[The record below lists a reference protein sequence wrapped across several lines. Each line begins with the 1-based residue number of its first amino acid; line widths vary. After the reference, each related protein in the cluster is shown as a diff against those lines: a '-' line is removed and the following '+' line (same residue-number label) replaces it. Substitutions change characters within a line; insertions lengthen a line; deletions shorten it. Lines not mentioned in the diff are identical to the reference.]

1 MDKEIGRL
9 NELKDQIREHDY
21 NYYVLNQSLI
31 SDAQYDELLQT
42 VRGIEEDY
50 PELITNDSPTQ
61 RVGGEATDQFE
72 QVTHSIPMLSLS
84 NTFDYTGLEEWQKR
98 ASNIIDSTDMIF
110 SAELKI
116 DGLAISLIYEN
127 GTFVRGSTRGNGLI
141 GEDVTH
147 NLKTIRSIPL
157 SLNQDLQGHLEVRG
171 EVYMPLNA
179 FNAINQQRSEQDE
192 PLLANPRNAASGSI
206 RQLDPRI
213 TASRKLDIWIYS
225 LTEYSNTT
233 FTGHH
238 QGLEW
243 LKELGF
249 KTNPTTS
256 ICTSLQE
263 VQQYYEYWMN
273 HRSELGYDIDGIVI
287 KVDSI
292 ELQNTLGFV
301 GREPRWAIAYK
312 FPAEQ
317 TNTKLISIGLNVGR
331 TGSINPFAIL
341 EPVNIGGVT
350 VTNASLHNEED
361 INRKD
366 IRVGDIVIIERAG
379 DVIPHI
385 IGPVTETRTGKEV
398 PFRMPELCPQC
409 EFPIIKEDS
418 THRCSNSSCPAVFL
432 ESIRHFVSKNA
443 LDIEGLGEKWCAS
456 LISNNMIQ
464 KLSDIYKL
472 NISEL
477 STLDRMGE
485 VLASKLVANIEESK
499 SRPLDRVIFGLG
511 ILHVGSEIATLLAQ
525 TYGSLQNLSEAS
537 LDHLLAIDGIGPK
550 IAQSI
555 KDYFTVESNKS
566 LIYELEKLGL
576 NMNSEVKSISSNAF
590 TGLTF
595 VITGTLHNLT
605 RKDTE
610 ELIKTNGGKV
620 TNSVTSKTS
629 YLITGDSPGSKLTK
643 AQEIGTTVLTESEFL
658 ALMP

>member
-42 VRGIEEDY
+42 VRGIEDDY

-98 ASNIIDSTDMIF
+98 ASNIIDSTDLIF

-157 SLNQDLQGHLEVRG
+157 SLNQDLPGHLEVRG

-485 VLASKLVANIEESK
+485 VLASKLVANIEDSK

-537 LDHLLAIDGIGPK
+537 LDDLLAIDGIGPK

-555 KDYFTVESNKS
+555 KDYFNVESNKS

-576 NMNSEVKSISSNAF
+576 NMNSEVKSISSNVF

>member
-42 VRGIEEDY
+42 VRGIEDDY

-157 SLNQDLQGHLEVRG
+157 SLNQDLPGHLEVRG

-550 IAQSI
+550 IAKSI

>member
-98 ASNIIDSTDMIF
+98 ASNIIDSTDLIF

-157 SLNQDLQGHLEVRG
+157 SLNQDLPGHLEVRG

-249 KTNPTTS
+249 KTNPTSS

-499 SRPLDRVIFGLG
+499 SRPLDRIIFGLG

-537 LDHLLAIDGIGPK
+537 LDDLLAIDGIGPK

>member
-243 LKELGF
+243 LKELGL

>member
-157 SLNQDLQGHLEVRG
+157 SLNQDLPGHLEVRG

-485 VLASKLVANIEESK
+485 VLASKLVANIEDSK

-537 LDHLLAIDGIGPK
+537 LDDLLAIDGIGPK

>member
-127 GTFVRGSTRGNGLI
+127 GTFVQGSTRGNGLI

-157 SLNQDLQGHLEVRG
+157 SLNQDLPGHLEVRG

>member
-31 SDAQYDELLQT
+31 TDAQYDELLQT

-98 ASNIIDSTDMIF
+98 ASNIIDSTDLIF

-157 SLNQDLQGHLEVRG
+157 SLNQDLPGHLEVRG

-485 VLASKLVANIEESK
+485 VLASKLVANIEDSK

-576 NMNSEVKSISSNAF
+576 NMNSEVKSISSNVF

>member
-42 VRGIEEDY
+42 VRGIEDDY

-98 ASNIIDSTDMIF
+98 ASNIIDSTDLIF

-157 SLNQDLQGHLEVRG
+157 SLNQDLPGHLEVRG

-485 VLASKLVANIEESK
+485 VLASKLVANIEDSK

-537 LDHLLAIDGIGPK
+537 LDHHLAIDGIGPK

>member
-98 ASNIIDSTDMIF
+98 ASNIIDSTDLIF

-157 SLNQDLQGHLEVRG
+157 SLNQDLPGHLEVRG

-555 KDYFTVESNKS
+555 KDYFNVESNKS

>member
-98 ASNIIDSTDMIF
+98 ASNIIDSTDLIF

-157 SLNQDLQGHLEVRG
+157 SLNQDLPGHLEVRG

-485 VLASKLVANIEESK
+485 VLASKLVANIEDSK

-537 LDHLLAIDGIGPK
+537 LDDLLAIDGIGPK

-576 NMNSEVKSISSNAF
+576 NMNSEVKSISSNVF

>member
-42 VRGIEEDY
+42 VRGIEENY

-98 ASNIIDSTDMIF
+98 ASNIIDSTDLIF

-157 SLNQDLQGHLEVRG
+157 SLNQDLPGHLEVRG

-409 EFPIIKEDS
+409 ESPIIKEDS

-464 KLSDIYKL
+464 RLSDIYKL

-485 VLASKLVANIEESK
+485 VLASKLVANIEDSK

-537 LDHLLAIDGIGPK
+537 LDDLLAIDGIGPK

-555 KDYFTVESNKS
+555 KDYFNVESNKS

-576 NMNSEVKSISSNAF
+576 NMNSEVKSISSNVF

-620 TNSVTSKTS
+620 TNSVTSNTS
-629 YLITGDSPGSKLTK
+629 YLIIGDSPGSKLTK

-658 ALMP
+658 ALIP

>member
-127 GTFVRGSTRGNGLI
+127 GTFVRGSTRGNGLV

-157 SLNQDLQGHLEVRG
+157 SLNQDLPGHLEVRG

-243 LKELGF
+243 LKELGL

-485 VLASKLVANIEESK
+485 VLASKLVANIEDSK

-550 IAQSI
+550 IAKSI

-576 NMNSEVKSISSNAF
+576 NMNSEVKSISSNVF

>member
-98 ASNIIDSTDMIF
+98 ASNIIDSTDLIF

-157 SLNQDLQGHLEVRG
+157 SLNQDLPGHLEVRG

>member
-157 SLNQDLQGHLEVRG
+157 SLNQDLPGHLEVRG

-485 VLASKLVANIEESK
+485 VLASKLIANIEDSK

-537 LDHLLAIDGIGPK
+537 LDDLLAIDGIGPK

-555 KDYFTVESNKS
+555 KDYFNVESNKS

-576 NMNSEVKSISSNAF
+576 NMNSEVKSISSNVF

>member
-98 ASNIIDSTDMIF
+98 ASNIIDSTDLIF

-157 SLNQDLQGHLEVRG
+157 SLNQDLPGHLEVRG

-243 LKELGF
+243 LKELGL

-566 LIYELEKLGL
+566 LIYELEKLAL
-576 NMNSEVKSISSNAF
+576 TMNSEVKSISSNAF

>member
-1 MDKEIGRL
+1 M
-9 NELKDQIREHDY
+9 
-21 NYYVLNQSLI
+21 
-31 SDAQYDELLQT
+31 
-42 VRGIEEDY
+42 
-50 PELITNDSPTQ
+50 
-61 RVGGEATDQFE
+61 
-72 QVTHSIPMLSLS
+72 
-84 NTFDYTGLEEWQKR
+84 
-98 ASNIIDSTDMIF
+98 
-110 SAELKI
+110 
-116 DGLAISLIYEN
+116 
-127 GTFVRGSTRGNGLI
+127 
-141 GEDVTH
+141 
-147 NLKTIRSIPL
+147 
-157 SLNQDLQGHLEVRG
+157 
-171 EVYMPLNA
+171 
-179 FNAINQQRSEQDE
+179 
-192 PLLANPRNAASGSI
+192 
-206 RQLDPRI
+206 
-213 TASRKLDIWIYS
+213 
-225 LTEYSNTT
+225 
-233 FTGHH
+233 
-238 QGLEW
+238 
-243 LKELGF
+243 
-249 KTNPTTS
+249 
-256 ICTSLQE
+256 
-263 VQQYYEYWMN
+263 
-273 HRSELGYDIDGIVI
+273 
-287 KVDSI
+287 
-292 ELQNTLGFV
+292 
-301 GREPRWAIAYK
+301 
-312 FPAEQ
+312 
-317 TNTKLISIGLNVGR
+317 
-331 TGSINPFAIL
+331 
-341 EPVNIGGVT
+341 
-350 VTNASLHNEED
+350 
-361 INRKD
+361 
-366 IRVGDIVIIERAG
+366 GDIVIIERAG

>member
-98 ASNIIDSTDMIF
+98 ASNIIDSTDLIF

-157 SLNQDLQGHLEVRG
+157 SLNQDLPGHLEVRG

-550 IAQSI
+550 IAKSI

>member
-98 ASNIIDSTDMIF
+98 ASNIIDSTDLIF

-127 GTFVRGSTRGNGLI
+127 GTFVQGSTRGNGLI

-157 SLNQDLQGHLEVRG
+157 SLNQDLPGHLEVRG

-485 VLASKLVANIEESK
+485 VLASKLVANIEDSK

-537 LDHLLAIDGIGPK
+537 LDDLLAIDGIGPK

-555 KDYFTVESNKS
+555 KDYFNVESNKS

>member
-31 SDAQYDELLQT
+31 TDAQYDELLQT

-98 ASNIIDSTDMIF
+98 ASNIIDSTDLIF

-157 SLNQDLQGHLEVRG
+157 SLNQDLPGHLEVRG

-537 LDHLLAIDGIGPK
+537 LDDLLAIDGIGPK

-555 KDYFTVESNKS
+555 KDYFNVESNKS

-576 NMNSEVKSISSNAF
+576 NMNSEVKSISSNVF

>member
-98 ASNIIDSTDMIF
+98 ASNIIDSTDLIF

-157 SLNQDLQGHLEVRG
+157 SLNQDLPGHLEVRG

-537 LDHLLAIDGIGPK
+537 LDDLLAIDGIGPK

>member
-98 ASNIIDSTDMIF
+98 AANIIDSTDLIF

-157 SLNQDLQGHLEVRG
+157 SLNQDLPGHLEVRG

-409 EFPIIKEDS
+409 ESPIIKEDS

-477 STLDRMGE
+477 STMDRMGE

-499 SRPLDRVIFGLG
+499 SRPLDRIIFGLG

-537 LDHLLAIDGIGPK
+537 LDDLLAIDGIGPK

-555 KDYFTVESNKS
+555 KDYFNVESNKS

-576 NMNSEVKSISSNAF
+576 NMNSEVKSISSNVF

-620 TNSVTSKTS
+620 TNSVTSNTS

>member
-42 VRGIEEDY
+42 VRGIEDDY

-98 ASNIIDSTDMIF
+98 ASNIIDSTDLIF

-157 SLNQDLQGHLEVRG
+157 SLNQDLPGHLEVRG

-537 LDHLLAIDGIGPK
+537 LDDLLAIDGIGPK

>member
-456 LISNNMIQ
+456 LISYNMIQ

-485 VLASKLVANIEESK
+485 VLASKLVANIEDSK

-537 LDHLLAIDGIGPK
+537 LDDLLAIDGIGPK

>member
-31 SDAQYDELLQT
+31 TDAQYDELLQT
-42 VRGIEEDY
+42 VRGIEDDY

-157 SLNQDLQGHLEVRG
+157 SLNQDLPGHLEVRG

-485 VLASKLVANIEESK
+485 VLASKLVANIEDSK

>member
-157 SLNQDLQGHLEVRG
+157 SLNQDLPGHLEVRG

-537 LDHLLAIDGIGPK
+537 LDDLLAIDGIGPK

>member
-98 ASNIIDSTDMIF
+98 AANIIDSTDLIF

-157 SLNQDLQGHLEVRG
+157 SLNQDLPGHLEVRG

-511 ILHVGSEIATLLAQ
+511 ILHVGSEIANLLSQ

-537 LDHLLAIDGIGPK
+537 LDDLLAIDGIGPK

-555 KDYFTVESNKS
+555 KDYFTVESNKT

-576 NMNSEVKSISSNAF
+576 NMNSEVKSISSNVF

-620 TNSVTSKTS
+620 TNSVTSNTS

>member
-98 ASNIIDSTDMIF
+98 ASNIIDSTDLIF

-243 LKELGF
+243 LKELGL

-485 VLASKLVANIEESK
+485 VLASKLVANIEDSK

-555 KDYFTVESNKS
+555 KDYFTVESNKT

>member
-42 VRGIEEDY
+42 VRGIEDDY

-98 ASNIIDSTDMIF
+98 ASNIIDSTDLIF

-157 SLNQDLQGHLEVRG
+157 SLNQDLPGHLEVRG

-485 VLASKLVANIEESK
+485 VLASKLVANIEDSK
-499 SRPLDRVIFGLG
+499 GRPLDRVIFGLG

-525 TYGSLQNLSEAS
+525 TYGSLQNLSEAF
-537 LDHLLAIDGIGPK
+537 LDDLLAIDGIGPK

-658 ALMP
+658 ALML

>member
-98 ASNIIDSTDMIF
+98 ASNIIDSTDLIF

-157 SLNQDLQGHLEVRG
+157 SLNQDLPGHLEVRG

-485 VLASKLVANIEESK
+485 VLASKLVANIEDSK

-537 LDHLLAIDGIGPK
+537 LDDLLAIDGIGPK

-555 KDYFTVESNKS
+555 KDYFNVESNKS

>member
-98 ASNIIDSTDMIF
+98 ASNIIDSTDLIF

-157 SLNQDLQGHLEVRG
+157 SLNQDLPGHLEVRG

-537 LDHLLAIDGIGPK
+537 LDDLLAIDGIGPK

-576 NMNSEVKSISSNAF
+576 NMNSEVKSISSNVF

>member
-157 SLNQDLQGHLEVRG
+157 SLNQDLPGHLEVRG

-485 VLASKLVANIEESK
+485 VLASKLVANIEDSK

-537 LDHLLAIDGIGPK
+537 LDDLLAIDGIGPK

-576 NMNSEVKSISSNAF
+576 NMNSEVKSISSNVF

>member
-31 SDAQYDELLQT
+31 TDAQYDELLQT

-98 ASNIIDSTDMIF
+98 ASNIIDSTDLIF

-157 SLNQDLQGHLEVRG
+157 SLNQDLPGHLEVRG

>member
-42 VRGIEEDY
+42 VRGIEDDY

-238 QGLEW
+238 QG
-243 LKELGF
+243 LGF

-550 IAQSI
+550 IAKSI

>member
-31 SDAQYDELLQT
+31 TDAQYDELLQT

-98 ASNIIDSTDMIF
+98 AANIIDSTDLIF

-157 SLNQDLQGHLEVRG
+157 SLNQDLPGHLEVRG

-409 EFPIIKEDS
+409 ESPIIKDDS

-464 KLSDIYKL
+464 RLSDIYKL

-485 VLASKLVANIEESK
+485 VLASKLVANIEDSK

-537 LDHLLAIDGIGPK
+537 LDDLLAIDGIGPK

-555 KDYFTVESNKS
+555 KDYFNVESNKS

-576 NMNSEVKSISSNAF
+576 NMNSEVKSISSNVF

>member
-42 VRGIEEDY
+42 VRGIEDDY

-98 ASNIIDSTDMIF
+98 ASNIIDSTDLIF

-555 KDYFTVESNKS
+555 KDYFTVESNKT

>member
-31 SDAQYDELLQT
+31 TDAQYDELLQT

-98 ASNIIDSTDMIF
+98 ASNIIDSTDLIF

-157 SLNQDLQGHLEVRG
+157 SLNQDLPGHLEVRG

-485 VLASKLVANIEESK
+485 VLASKLVANIEDSK

-537 LDHLLAIDGIGPK
+537 LDDLLAIDGIGPK

-555 KDYFTVESNKS
+555 KDYFNVESNKS

-576 NMNSEVKSISSNAF
+576 NMNSEVKSISSNVF

-620 TNSVTSKTS
+620 TNSVTSNTS

>member
-42 VRGIEEDY
+42 IRGIEEDY
-50 PELITNDSPTQ
+50 PKLITNDSPTQ

-464 KLSDIYKL
+464 RLSDIYKL

-485 VLASKLVANIEESK
+485 VLASKLVANIEDSK

-537 LDHLLAIDGIGPK
+537 LDDLLAIDGIGPK

-555 KDYFTVESNKS
+555 KDYFNVESNKS

-576 NMNSEVKSISSNAF
+576 NMNSEVKSISSNVF

>member
-31 SDAQYDELLQT
+31 TDAQYDELLQT

-50 PELITNDSPTQ
+50 PELITDDSPTQ

-98 ASNIIDSTDMIF
+98 ASNIIDSTDLIF

-157 SLNQDLQGHLEVRG
+157 SLNQDLPGHLEVRG

-485 VLASKLVANIEESK
+485 VLASKLVANIEDSK

-537 LDHLLAIDGIGPK
+537 LDDLLAIDGIGPK

-576 NMNSEVKSISSNAF
+576 NMNSEVKSISSNVF